1 MRLEP
6 FNKKKSA
13 AMNDLKSLDEL
24 SRRFPASFAWGVAS
38 SAFQIEGAAAA
49 DGKGASIWDEFCRLP
64 GVIADGSD
72 GRIAC
77 DHYNRLESDLDLIA
91 GLGVGAYRFS
101 ISWPRIQP
109 TGTGAAVGSGIDFY
123 NRLVDGLLE
132 RGIEPFATLYHW
144 DLPAALQREHNGW
157 ADRNTAYRFA
167 DYAALMAERLGDRVR
182 SFATHNEPWVTATLG
197 HEQGHFAPG
206 IKDRAV
212 AMQVSHHCLLS
223 HGLAMKAMRSARSNI
238 DVGIVLN
245 LSPVY
250 SASDSPADRMLA
262 SREDGLLVRWYMDAL
277 LTGQYPGDIL
287 EYLSADAPRSQ
298 DGDAQLIAQPLD
310 FLGVNYYNPIVSIA
324 ERSFSPARKGAAVT
338 DMGWEVAPADF
349 TDLLTR
355 LDRDYDLPPLF
366 ITENGAAYRDLLV
379 DGDVKD
385 EDRRAYIESHIRAI
399 ADAMDEGVDVRGYF
413 VWSLLDNFEWAAG
426 YTKRFGIYYV
436 DYQTQARILK
446 RSGFWYKDLAA
457 AFNRTHNS
465 GRAREGGAA

>member
-1 MRLEP
+1 
-6 FNKKKSA
+6 
-13 AMNDLKSLDEL
+13 MNDYKSIDEL
-24 SRRFPASFAWGVAS
+24 SNRFPTNFVWGVAS
-38 SAFQIEGAAAA
+38 SAFQIEGASAA

-64 GVIADGSD
+64 GAIADGSD
-72 GRIAC
+72 GKIAC

-91 GLGVGAYRFS
+91 ALGVGAYRFS

-109 TGTGAAVGSGIDFY
+109 TGSGAVAGQGIDFY

-157 ADRNTAYRFA
+157 ANRTTAYRFA
-167 DYAALMAERLGDRVR
+167 EYAALVAERLGDRVR
-182 SFATHNEPWVTATLG
+182 SFATHNEPWVTATIG
-197 HEQGHFAPG
+197 HELGHFAPG
-206 IKDRAV
+206 LKDRAV

-223 HGLAMKAMRSARSNI
+223 HGLAMKAMRSSRSNI
-238 DVGIVLN
+238 DIGIVLN

-250 SASDSPADRMLA
+250 SASDSPADTMLA

-277 LTGQYPGDIL
+277 LRAEYPADIL
-287 EYLSADAPRSQ
+287 EYLGRDAPVPLP
-298 DGDAQLIAQPLD
+298 GDAQLIAQPLD
-310 FLGVNYYNPIVSIA
+310 FLGVNYYNPIVSTA
-324 ERSFSPARKGAAVT
+324 ERSFSPAREGAVVT
-338 DMGWEVAPADF
+338 DMGWEVAPATF

-366 ITENGAAYRDLLV
+366 ITENGAAYRDLV
-379 DGDVKD
+379 IDGGVKD
-385 EDRRAYIESHIRAI
+385 EERRSYIESHIRAI
-399 ADAMDEGVDVRGYF
+399 ADAIDEEVDVRGYF

-457 AFNRTHNS
+457 AFNRTRS
-465 GRAREGGAA
+465 GARVPQGQV

>member
-1 MRLEP
+1 
-6 FNKKKSA
+6 
-13 AMNDLKSLDEL
+13 MNDFKSLDEL
-24 SRRFPASFAWGVAS
+24 SKRFPTGFVWGVAS
-38 SAFQIEGAAAA
+38 SAFQIEGASAA
-49 DGKGASIWDEFCRLP
+49 DGKGDSIWDEFCRLP
-64 GVIADGSD
+64 GAIADGSD
-72 GRIAC
+72 GQIAC

-109 TGTGAAVGSGIDFY
+109 TGSGAVAGSGIDFY

-167 DYAALMAERLGDRVR
+167 EYAALVADRLGDRVH
-182 SFATHNEPWVTATLG
+182 SFATQNEPWVTATIG
-197 HEQGHFAPG
+197 HEMGHFAPG
-206 IKDRAV
+206 IKDRAI

-223 HGLAMKAMRSARSNI
+223 HGLAMKAMRSSRSNL

-250 SASDSPADRMLA
+250 SASDSPADTTLA

-277 LTGQYPGDIL
+277 LRGQYPADIL
-287 EYLSADAPRSQ
+287 EFLAADAPTTL
-298 DGDAQLIAQPLD
+298 DGDAQLIAQPFD
-310 FLGVNYYNPIVSIA
+310 FLGVNYYYPIISNA
-324 ERSFSPARKGAAVT
+324 GRPFSPSREGASVT
-338 DMGWEVAPADF
+338 DMGWEVSPAKF
-349 TDLLTR
+349 TDLLMR
-355 LDRDYDLPPLF
+355 RDRDYDLPPLF
-366 ITENGAAYRDLLV
+366 ITENGAAYRDLV
-379 DGDVKD
+379 IEGGVKD
-385 EDRRAYIESHIRAI
+385 EDRRAYIESHIRAVAEAI
-399 ADAMDEGVDVRGYF
+399 DQGVDVRCYF

-446 RSGFWYKDLAA
+446 RSGFWYKELAA
-457 AFNRTHNS
+457 AFNQT
-465 GRAREGGAA
+465 RAGGCARREPT